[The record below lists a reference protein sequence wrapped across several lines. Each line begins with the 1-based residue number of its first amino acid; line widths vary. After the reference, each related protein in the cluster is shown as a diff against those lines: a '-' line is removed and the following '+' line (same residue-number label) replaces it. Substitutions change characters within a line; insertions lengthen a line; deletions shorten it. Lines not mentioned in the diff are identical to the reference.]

1 MSSQRWRP
9 QPSFRRHL
17 RTMIHGG
24 VHRTRKLF
32 TYGTQWTIKIDS
44 RKLKTTSEWTIWKT
58 REKEWS
64 PALGKAGFHQ
74 LLNTMIHKGKRAEC
88 WGFKIKGWWRKG
100 DIRTTKPR
108 KTFKCWVKTTS
119 DVPTGAQKS
128 LTEALTAPQH
138 NVGKDAYIVD
148 LESDEKL
155 YWLDTESGL
164 LGVFDFEGA

>member
-1 MSSQRWRP
+1 MSATDSFSVYVSGVMLH
-9 QPSFRRHL
+9 PS
-17 RTMIHGG
+17 GD
-24 VHRTRKLF
+24 HRTRKLF

-58 REKEWS
+58 RDKEWS
-64 PALGKAGFHQ
+64 PVLLEPDFHQ
-74 LLNTMIHKGKRAEC
+74 LLNIHKDKKAEF

-100 DIRTTKPR
+100 DIRTTNPR
-108 KTFKCWVKTTS
+108 KSFECWVKTTS

-138 NVGKDAYIVD
+138 KVGKDD

-155 YWLDTESGL
+155 YWLDTEPTK
-164 LGVFDFEGA
+164 